1 MELWSSASKEW
12 NSSPLF
18 INTWILT
25 LSFQILEFLY
35 CPCKHLNFGPIFYT
49 WKFWCHRSKH
59 WNSGPIF
66 INIGILALSFD
77 YKHWNSDPIFMHIG
91 ILTLS
96 FQTLEF
102 WPFFYKQWNSCP
114 IFTNIAILILFIHCK
129 HWNSR
134 LIHIGFLMVCFKTL
148 EFCPVFLETLEFLSY
163 LLLRKIVLRDFYA
176 WLSRRF
182 ARAYSLFILG
192 SCVSVSKAV
201 YFVIF
206 L

>member
-25 LSFQILEFLY
+25 LSFQTLEFLY
-35 CPCKHLNFGPIFYT
+35 CPSKHFNFGPIFYT

-77 YKHWNSDPIFMHIG
+77 FKHWNSGRLFMHIG
-91 ILTLS
+91 ILILF

-102 WPFFYKQWNSCP
+102 WPFFFIN
-114 IFTNIAILILFIHCK
+114 NGILALF
-129 HWNSR
+129 
-134 LIHIGFLMVCFKTL
+134 LQTL
-148 EFCPVFLETLEFLSY
+148 QLLSY
-163 LLLRKIVLRDFYA
+163 SSTANIEILALYTLVFWWYA
-176 WLSRRF
+176 
-182 ARAYSLFILG
+182 
-192 SCVSVSKAV
+192 SKH
-201 YFVIF
+201 
-206 L
+206 